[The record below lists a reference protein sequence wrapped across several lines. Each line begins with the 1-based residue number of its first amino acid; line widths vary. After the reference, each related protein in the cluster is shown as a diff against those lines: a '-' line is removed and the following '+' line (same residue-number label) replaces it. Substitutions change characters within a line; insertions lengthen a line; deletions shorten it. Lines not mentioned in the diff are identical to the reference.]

1 MERVKGWEREKVPL
15 FQETKDLSVV
25 LKIMI
30 HAKLMNRERLR
41 ARVYLTRA
49 QGARY
54 YASVRAAQTNLCFI
68 HELSNFSDENRRWKM
83 YRKFVRLWNC
93 FTLNMDLAAGTKIVF
108 RIVL

>member
-1 MERVKGWEREKVPL
+1 
-15 FQETKDLSVV
+15 
-25 LKIMI
+25 MI

-54 YASVRAAQTNLCFI
+54 YASVRIAQANLYFI
-68 HELSNFSDENRRWKM
+68 HEHSSLSDENCRWKM
-83 YRKFVRLWNC
+83 YGKFVRLWNC
-93 FTLNMDLAAGTKIVF
+93 FTLNMDLAGETKIVF